1 MSLKWK
7 NGRDLRRLAQGIQ
20 NHYDGQ
26 KDVIQENL
34 EQAAEYGGAALQ
46 DLLEGAM
53 TTTGK
58 LRQKRGGLPGRHLTG
73 NMVASV
79 SFEARSF
86 SRSQLRSVFGWWG
99 ANYEDYFY
107 VQDKTGE
114 AEDGGTLP
122 PARAL
127 QPAAIAARI
136 QFQRLMKRSGFRKR

>member
-1 MSLKWK
+1 MSVTWK
-7 NGRDLRRLAQGIQ
+7 GGRGPRQLAQGIQ
-20 NHYDGQ
+20 SSYDRQ
-26 KDVIQENL
+26 KDTIQENL
-34 EQAAEYGGAALQ
+34 EQAAEFGGATLQ
-46 DLLEGAM
+46 DLLEGAV

-58 LRQKRGGLPGRHLTG
+58 RRQLRGGSPGRHLTG
-73 NMVASV
+73 NMIASV